1 MTEEE
6 KKTIAKKK
14 KKITKDESSEKPA
27 VDVAFTITMSPKMVK
42 RSPSKRAK

>member
-6 KKTIAKKK
+6 KETTAKK

-27 VDVAFTITMSPKMVK
+27 VDVAFTITISPKMVK